1 MTVTPRRFVL
11 KGIVAALA
19 ATVLS
24 PVSKAAAGMQQPQT
38 HQVKITKFKF
48 IPDTLTV
55 RPGDTITW
63 TNTDFVPHTAT
74 ADDKSWDTGKI
85 AKNDSASV
93 VVGIDFRATYF
104 CRFHPNMKAS
114 LEVAGES

>member
-1 MTVTPRRFVL
+1 MTGTSRRTVL
-11 KGIVAALA
+11 KGTVAAFA

-24 PVSKAAAGMQQPQT
+24 PVSKSVAGARQPET
-38 HQVKITKFKF
+38 HEVKIAKFKF

-55 RPGDTITW
+55 RPGDTIIW
-63 TNTDFVPHTAT
+63 TNEDFVPHTAT

-85 AKNDSASV
+85 AKNESASILV
-93 VVGIDFRATYF
+93 SDDFRPTYF

-114 LEVAGES
+114 LEVASES